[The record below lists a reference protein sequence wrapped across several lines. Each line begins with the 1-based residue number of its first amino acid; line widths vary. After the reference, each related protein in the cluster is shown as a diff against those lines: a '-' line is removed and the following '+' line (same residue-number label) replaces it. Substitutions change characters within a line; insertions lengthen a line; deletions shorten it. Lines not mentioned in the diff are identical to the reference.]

1 MASVSQRDF
10 SQIMTESISW
20 SYESK
25 ENFFSIIV
33 PLITIIAT
41 KKMSEISIIP
51 SLLIAAGSF
60 AWFRLYLNNHG
71 SNEIIEKKSL
81 EEKGKKYKLL
91 ASHIP
96 LGYIEMQKVFIGFEL
111 NAKLE
116 KINQEYYSPRR
127 RGILE
132 ACKTFNL
139 DPDSVENIW
148 KSFPEMAVDSLDQFN
163 ARARMLL
170 DFMPN
175 EMKEPSSG
183 KSE

>member
-1 MASVSQRDF
+1 MESVSQRDF
-10 SQIMTESISW
+10 SQIMTESIGW
-20 SYESK
+20 PFERK
-25 ENFFSIIV
+25 ENFFSALI

-60 AWFRLYLNNHG
+60 AWYRLYLNNQS
-71 SNEIIEKKSL
+71 SNEVIEKKSL
-81 EEKGKKYKLL
+81 EEKGEKYKLL
-91 ASHIP
+91 ASYLP
-96 LGYIEMQKVFIGFEL
+96 LGYAEMQKVFIGFEL
-111 NAKLE
+111 NDKGE
-116 KINQEYYSPRR
+116 EINREYYFPRR

-148 KSFPEMAVDSLDQFN
+148 KSFPKTAVDSQDQFDT
-163 ARARMLL
+163 RVRMLL

-175 EMKEPSSG
+175 EKKEPSSG